1 MEKAIF
7 APKTKSDKRANR
19 KIYSNI
25 ESTVEKQFS
34 DGPSSSSRIT
44 ELFYECILIECILT
58 GRLLASKPFVYLP
71 PEIEF

>member
-25 ESTVEKQFS
+25 ESMEKQFS
-34 DGPSSSSRIT
+34 DGLNSNSRIT
-44 ELFYECILIECILT
+44 ELFDECILIVT
-58 GRLLASKPFVYLP
+58 GRLLDSEPSVYLSP
-71 PEIEF
+71 RN